1 MEDHYLWCLIQK
13 QIAVSITMRLGKCS
27 SPLEISRHTMKIQ
40 SGRFHYINLFNPLQ
54 WSCTSV
60 QAKVNAGSEEFQ
72 VIGTNLPAFLY
83 EDLDKYDPKDT
94 LSGLMWG
101 YFLGH
106 VRCFGSHKLSAN
118 LIWQCLRV
126 IFSGPKTAMHVLSR
140 DRPTSQSVA
149 EKCSLRKITIP
160 VMVYVAILV
169 GVYHQSSDI
178 QLTAKGLTHIEHSK
192 HLDRPG
198 WDLQLSR
205 LHGPAFWNLWAWQGM
220 DDKNHWAL
228 EPVGAN
234 RSRCQ
239 QH

>member
-1 MEDHYLWCLIQK
+1 M
-13 QIAVSITMRLGKCS
+13 
-27 SPLEISRHTMKIQ
+27 
-40 SGRFHYINLFNPLQ
+40 
-54 WSCTSV
+54 
-60 QAKVNAGSEEFQ
+60 
-72 VIGTNLPAFLY
+72 
-83 EDLDKYDPKDT
+83 
-94 LSGLMWG
+94 
-101 YFLGH
+101 
-106 VRCFGSHKLSAN
+106 
-118 LIWQCLRV
+118 

-205 LHGPAFWNLWAWQGM
+205 LHGPAF
-220 DDKNHWAL
+220 
-228 EPVGAN
+228 
-234 RSRCQ
+234 
-239 QH
+239 